1 MKKLLSL
8 LVVLFCAFSLVACGG
23 KNDDTVN
30 IGMVGPFTGA
40 LATYGSTAKN
50 GAMIAIEE
58 INANGGILGK
68 QIKVFVE
75 DDQGEADQV
84 LSAYNKVIDEIDFM
98 FGEITSGNS
107 EILAA
112 QAQKDG
118 VPTMSPSATAASV
131 TQGRS
136 YVFRTCFLDPDQG
149 EAMAKFAKD
158 TLKVA
163 SAVIVYDQSDDY
175 SKGVAEAFK
184 AKAENLGVTVKLYD
198 GGLKAGESTYAT
210 LVETV
215 KNADADCVFAPV
227 YYEDVAVFA
236 KELRAAGYTKPLLG
250 ADGYDGVLGQL
261 AGTGDYSCVNNT
273 FFSSH
278 YSVSDEK
285 VQEFIAK
292 YVEKYGEEPAV
303 FAALGYDA
311 IYMIKQAMEEAGS
324 TDKEA
329 VKDALAAIDF
339 KGGLTGDIVF
349 DDNNNPIK
357 TICVNEYVDGK
368 MVLKEKITK

>member
-40 LATYGSTAKN
+40 LATYGNTAKN

-84 LSAYNKVIDEIDFM
+84 LSAYNKVVDEIDFM

-118 VPTMSPSATAASV
+118 VPTMSPSATAKSV
-131 TQGRS
+131 TEGRS

-163 SAVIVYDQSDDY
+163 SAVVVYDQSDDY

-324 TDKEA
+324 TDKAA